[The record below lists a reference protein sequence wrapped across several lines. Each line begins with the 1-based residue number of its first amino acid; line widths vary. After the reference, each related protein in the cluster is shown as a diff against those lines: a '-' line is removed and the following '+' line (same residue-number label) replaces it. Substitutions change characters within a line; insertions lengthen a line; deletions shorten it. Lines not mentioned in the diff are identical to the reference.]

1 MGVVSASGV
10 GAREGRMPLLPSRD
24 NFNTVEGRVSPSGT
38 DGGGGEGGGWRM
50 QGRFKMLTQV
60 LALFSSSGE

>member
-1 MGVVSASGV
+1 
-10 GAREGRMPLLPSRD
+10 MPLLPGRD
-24 NFNTVEGRVSPSGT
+24 NPSTVEGRLTPTAT
-38 DGGGGEGGGWRM
+38 DGGGGGGGWRV